1 MSKKKPVC
9 SVEKTIAGIAQAI
22 HEVREEGESTDRLVG
37 TLSKGVAALTVRVE
51 STDRLADIVSK
62 GLAAL
67 TVRIEE
73 LERESTRQAM
83 EIFDLRTP
91 PRTWL
96 QFLRGE

>member
-37 TLSKGVAALTVRVE
+37 VLTKSLAALTVRV
-51 STDRLADIVSK
+51 
-62 GLAAL
+62 
-67 TVRIEE
+67 EE
-73 LERESTRQAM
+73 LERESTRQSL
-83 EIFDLRTP
+83 EIFDLRKP

>member
-1 MSKKKPVC
+1 MIDRLSVLVRCFLQGGFLLAKRKPAC

-37 TLSKGVAALTVRVE
+37 VLT
-51 STDRLADIVSK
+51 K

-67 TVRIEE
+67 TVRVEE
-73 LERESTRQAM
+73 LERESSRQSL
-83 EIFDLRTP
+83 EIFNLRVP

-96 QFLRGE
+96 GFLRGE

>member
-1 MSKKKPVC
+1 MAKRKPAC

-37 TLSKGVAALTVRVE
+37 VLT
-51 STDRLADIVSK
+51 K

-67 TVRIEE
+67 TVRVEE
-73 LERESTRQAM
+73 LEGESTRHSL
-83 EIFDLRTP
+83 EIFNLRVP

>member
-1 MSKKKPVC
+1 MIDRLSVLVRCFLQGGLLLAKRKPAC

-37 TLSKGVAALTVRVE
+37 VLT
-51 STDRLADIVSK
+51 K

-67 TVRIEE
+67 TVRVEE
-73 LERESTRQAM
+73 LEGESTRHSL
-83 EIFDLRTP
+83 EIFNLRVP

>member
-37 TLSKGVAALTVRVE
+37 VLT
-51 STDRLADIVSK
+51 K

-67 TVRIEE
+67 TVRVEVLETKVVDQSLE
-73 LERESTRQAM
+73 LAELRQPA
-83 EIFDLRTP
+83 
-91 PRTWL
+91 RTWL
-96 QFLRGE
+96 QFFRGE

>member
-1 MSKKKPVC
+1 MAKRKPEC

-22 HEVREEGESTDRLVG
+22 HEVREEGESTGRLVG
-37 TLSKGVAALTVRVE
+37 VVT
-51 STDRLADIVSK
+51 K

-67 TVRIEE
+67 TVRVEE
-73 LERESTRQAM
+73 LEGESTRQAL
-83 EIFDLRTP
+83 EIFDLRKP